1 VSASAWSGG
10 QLKMP
15 RFKIGDTVLV
25 EGRTAKVVWFSENAN
40 EIEAMD
46 EYIVEFDDKHRQFMI
61 SSQLYS
67 QELEPRHDR
76 KDDGDSRQHQT
87 Y

>member
-1 VSASAWSGG
+1 VSAGAWSGG
-10 QLKMP
+10 QRKMP

-46 EYIVEFDDKHRQFMI
+46 EYIVEFDDKQRQFVI
-61 SSQLYS
+61 SSTLTHKS
-67 QELEPRHDR
+67 QAVHNREHNSDPCY
-76 KDDGDSRQHQT
+76 G
-87 Y
+87 